1 MVIGSQNSGN
11 TLGSP
16 PLHFG
21 LHVST
26 GQYLT
31 KSLNK
36 IGPQGQGLYVLICE
50 NVSLGDNPL
59 NRYKIAL
66 TILRSITSKP
76 HDIVSDIERCSSSAS
91 SSASEWS

>member
-36 IGPQGQGLYVLICE
+36 IGPQGQGL
-50 NVSLGDNPL
+50 
-59 NRYKIAL
+59 
-66 TILRSITSKP
+66 
-76 HDIVSDIERCSSSAS
+76 
-91 SSASEWS
+91 